1 MSGDQ
6 GVRGYTGFIG
16 SGVHGFRGQ
25 EVMGSG
31 GQGVK
36 GSCIMHQATRPPGHQ
51 KDIHLAYTNDPSTHA
66 NMMGFTSSA
75 RKNNM
80 RIVLLEAMQGCRAT
94 LGGAHQETLESIISI
109 DS

>member
-6 GVRGYTGFIG
+6 GVRG
-16 SGVHGFRGQ
+16 SWVQ
-25 EVMGSG
+25 GSG
-31 GQGVK
+31 GDGVRRSRSQGFLHNAP
-36 GSCIMHQATRPPGHQ
+36 GHQATRPPKGHS
-51 KDIHLAYTNDPSTHA
+51 NDPSTHA